1 MQGNFCFPLYDL
13 SIGLGEDIIGALN
26 YYGVGD
32 PLNLLAIFI
41 NSQNCAYIFTFM
53 FFLRLWLA
61 VKPQIISGDFR
72 RLYKVEIPVT
82 VCG

>member
-1 MQGNFCFPLYDL
+1 MNTQFTCG
-13 SIGLGEDIIGALN
+13 IIGIFLTF
-26 YYGVGD
+26 YLGGI
-32 PLNLLAIFI
+32 LILLADKETPTK
-41 NSQNCAYIFTFM
+41 S
-53 FFLRLWLA
+53 

>member
-1 MQGNFCFPLYDL
+1 MRRYCYQYMKRLLEKRKDT
-13 SIGLGEDIIGALN
+13 LN
-26 YYGVGD
+26 
-32 PLNLLAIFI
+32 
-41 NSQNCAYIFTFM
+41 
-53 FFLRLWLA
+53 

>member
-1 MQGNFCFPLYDL
+1 MSYPDYHEKGILHRTPFF
-13 SIGLGEDIIGALN
+13 EALTI
-26 YYGVGD
+26 Y
-32 PLNLLAIFI
+32 
-41 NSQNCAYIFTFM
+41 
-53 FFLRLWLA
+53 

>member
-1 MQGNFCFPLYDL
+1 MYSGETIELSDLMNNNLYDIDHIYPRHFIKDD
-13 SIGLGEDIIGALN
+13 SIEN
-26 YYGVGD
+26 
-32 PLNLLAIFI
+32 NLV
-41 NSQNCAYIFTFM
+41 
-53 FFLRLWLA
+53 

>member
-1 MQGNFCFPLYDL
+1 M
-13 SIGLGEDIIGALN
+13 
-26 YYGVGD
+26 
-32 PLNLLAIFI
+32 LNLVAAFWGKII
-41 NSQNCAYIFTFM
+41 VKD
-53 FFLRLWLA
+53 